1 MTSFKEQAKAYE
13 PKTTL
18 NIADLERFDISSTM
32 DERTGTGQ
40 DGKDF
45 SYKVAILNGIE
56 YRVPNTVL
64 EETKKLLAVKDDIK
78 FIKVN
83 KNGSGL
89 ATKYSVSVLE

>member
-1 MTSFKEQAKAYE
+1 MTFKEMAKAYE

-18 NIADLERFDISSTM
+18 NIADLDKFNIETPLE
-32 DERTGTGQ
+32 ERTGTDK

-45 SYKVAILNGIE
+45 TYNVAVLNEIE

-78 FIKVN
+78 FINVIKQ
-83 KNGSGL
+83 GSGL
-89 ATKYSVSVLE
+89 STRYSVVVIE